1 MTVSPDDAGA
11 VDEVAGPTGDL
22 SPELFV
28 RYGRQ
33 LVEWV
38 ADYLASAEQY
48 PVLSRVKPGEVAAAL
63 PVSPPAAPE
72 PLDEIIAALTPV

>member
-1 MTVSPDDAGA
+1 MTVRPDDASA
-11 VDEVAGPTGDL
+11 ASEVAAATGDL

-48 PVLSRVKPGEVAAAL
+48 PVLSRAKPASVRSAQIR
-63 PVSPPAAPE
+63 S
-72 PLDEIIAALTPV
+72 TS